1 MKCSVPF
8 AILLEIT
15 ANLYV
20 QRVLFT
26 LIRNEKS
33 SQATQAQRRQQGIP
47 QAARQSAGCKAERK
61 EEKKRGSVG
70 CVYTKSVESR
80 RKRSLSIQRKE
91 AVEAVAPALARGW
104 LRQGLGRSTHPLR
117 LHTLALESVNREQG

>member
-1 MKCSVPF
+1 MKCSVPL

-20 QRVLFT
+20 QRVPFMLYET
-26 LIRNEKS
+26 RKARRQRRRS
-33 SQATQAQRRQQGIP
+33 AGSKAYRRQQGRAP
-47 QAARQSAGCKAERK
+47 AARQSCKAERK

-80 RKRSLSIQRKE
+80 QRKRSLSIQRKE

-104 LRQGLGRSTHPLR
+104 LRQGLGRSTLSD
-117 LHTLALESVNREQG
+117 ALVKTS